1 MVASAASNQTGAAVG
16 AHAFSAIGP
25 AGVVAVRQFVAAAVL
40 LPMARPDLRRMTWP
54 QWWPVLLL
62 GLVFA
67 TMNLSL
73 YTAVDRIGLGL
84 AVTLEVLGPLAVAL
98 LGSRTRR
105 DLIFALLAGLGVWVL
120 VRPGPSS
127 DWIGIGLGLLA
138 AGCWASYI
146 VLNRIAGRRL
156 DGIAAPAL
164 GSAVAALLNLPV
176 VIVLL
181 TQGRFGTTAVL
192 YAVAAVVLSSV
203 LPYPADLIALR
214 HVPARFFG
222 LFMSVHPVLA
232 ALAGLVLL
240 GQALTNHE
248 WLGMAI
254 IITVNAAAVLDSQ
267 RRRPAPPAQPVPPT
281 PSASPTPSATQRA
294 AGFDGSL
301 GQVPALPGQGSR
313 PASSTIATVSTA
325 VELRNRPPSTST
337 TRSPR

>member
-16 AHAFSAIGP
+16 AHAFPAIGP

-40 LPMARPDLRRMTWP
+40 LPMARPDLRRMGWS

-62 GLVFA
+62 GVVFA

-73 YTAVDRIGLGL
+73 YTAVDRVGLGL

-105 DLIFALLAGLGVWVL
+105 DLICALLAGLGVWVL
-120 VRPGPSS
+120 VLPGPSS
-127 DWIGIGLGLLA
+127 DWVGVGLSLLA
-138 AGCWASYI
+138 ACCWASYI

-176 VIVLL
+176 AVVLL
-181 TQGRFGTTAVL
+181 TQGRFGDATVL
-192 YAVAAVVLSSV
+192 YAVAAGVLSSV
-203 LPYPADLIALR
+203 LPYTADLIALR

-232 ALAGLVLL
+232 ALAGLILL
-240 GQALTNHE
+240 DQALTAHE

-254 IITVNAAAVLDSQ
+254 IVTVNAVSVLDS
-267 RRRPAPPAQPVPPT
+267 RRP
-281 PSASPTPSATQRA
+281 
-294 AGFDGSL
+294 
-301 GQVPALPGQGSR
+301 
-313 PASSTIATVSTA
+313 
-325 VELRNRPPSTST
+325 RPPHAQVGPDALHLDERGTST
-337 TRSPR
+337 VMSLSRGSSSRV